1 MPANVLAILI
11 SLVMFVPVYLLFVN
25 SLKDEIQSRTMG
37 VEPPTSIHLENYLTV
52 IGQGKLGVAFANS
65 MLYATGATMIVV
77 ILSTAAAFVLSRNRS
92 PRNRFLYIFITL
104 GIAMPINYVTL
115 TKVMQATALIN
126 TVVGIL
132 ILYAATKIPF
142 GVFLTYAFI
151 ESIPKEIDEA
161 AIIDGC
167 SPFASFSPL
176 FSLC

>member
-1 MPANVLAILI
+1 
-11 SLVMFVPVYLLFVN
+11 
-25 SLKDEIQSRTMG
+25 
-37 VEPPTSIHLENYLTV
+37 
-52 IGQGKLGVAFANS
+52 
-65 MLYATGATMIVV
+65 
-77 ILSTAAAFVLSRNRS
+77 
-92 PRNRFLYIFITL
+92 LYIFITL

-126 TVVGIL
+126 TVAGII

-167 SPFASFSPL
+167 SPSALFFTIIFPLLTPAWVTTAILSFLDFWSEFILPL
-176 FSLC
+176 YFLQSSTKWPMTLAVYNFFGMFEARWNLVSADIVLTILPVIAVYLLGQRYIISGMTTGAVKG